1 MSHDKC
7 CIKLTK
13 TNTHKNEKRCTSLKI
28 TSESEVSQNK
38 LVDSAD
44 WDLRSNI
51 HLVIY
56 TEKETNNLFYTSTP
70 KQQVETIQKK
80 AIPLSL

>member
-7 CIKLTK
+7 CIKITK

-44 WDLRSNI
+44 
-51 HLVIY
+51 
-56 TEKETNNLFYTSTP
+56 
-70 KQQVETIQKK
+70 
-80 AIPLSL
+80 